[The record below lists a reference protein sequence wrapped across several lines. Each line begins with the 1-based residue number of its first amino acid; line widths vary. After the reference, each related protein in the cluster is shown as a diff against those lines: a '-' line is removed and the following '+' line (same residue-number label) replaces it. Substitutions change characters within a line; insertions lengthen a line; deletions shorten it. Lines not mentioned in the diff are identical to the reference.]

1 MQEASVPS
9 SGVLSFKQ
17 TVAMQIQPA
26 MIFISLILA
35 FTTLLTHWWVPCS
48 SFVYFLKLSAP
59 FFIIIIFSVMCA
71 VLEGQSDVTDRAI
84 LFMGSQATCLWMKK
98 ALWTSRDMLSFFIKL
113 PVGQGAWESKAS
125 YGYRKQRHTA
135 KNLGRHSSLSESC
148 PSNKFLENR
157 SGICISRVQADHMWA
172 QGSMYAR
179 TLPQHMLKIWS

>member
-17 TVAMQIQPA
+17 TVAMQIQPV

-125 YGYRKQRHTA
+125 YGYRKRRRSA
-135 KNLGRHSSLSESC
+135 KKPRPTFQFVRILS
-148 PSNKFLENR
+148 K
-157 SGICISRVQADHMWA
+157 
-172 QGSMYAR
+172 
-179 TLPQHMLKIWS
+179 